1 MTNLF
6 SKDFKEITLKPINQV
21 SDELK
26 IEPYIL
32 RFWETKFSQ
41 INPTKGKGNRRL
53 YNIEDIST
61 IKKIKHL
68 LYDEG
73 FTIEGAKKHLS
84 NNNINKPAKEDLSQQ
99 KLLINNVITELKDIK
114 SELESLSNQ

>member
-21 SDELK
+21 AAELK

-32 RFWETKFSQ
+32 RFWETKFPQ

-84 NNNINKPAKEDLSQQ
+84 NNIKKPVTEDLSQQ
-99 KLLINNVITELKDIK
+99 KLLIDAIITELKDIK
-114 SELESLSNQ
+114 LELESLSNQ